1 MYYQT
6 KCAIKPSHLSYADDV
21 IIFTNCKEDGL
32 ARLIQ
37 FLNRYETMSG
47 QRINYAKSA
56 FIPGKKASLIAQR
69 IKAITGF
76 TMKTLPITYLGAPLY
91 KEQKKIHWT
100 KWSNVCYPTEEGGLG
115 IRNLRDMVTAFSY
128 KLWWRV
134 RLNNSLWS
142 QFTISKYCQGFSPS
156 ISKLFDTDS
165 SIWKRMCTIRTE
177 VQANIFWSLG
187 DGNVSFWHDWWLPE
201 GTLANLVGAQTNLHI
216 LSTGSGTSMSGIDK
230 NSNKPYHSISSTLL
244 WRRNNG
250 FGSCKRRP
258 LLHQLTPHTHPAEVQ
273 RQKAITVY
281 WRKPPEGWYKLNAD
295 GASKGNPG
303 ISGAGGILRDQ
314 LGKVIFA
321 FQEPLGNAT
330 NTQAELSAIYR
341 GLQICFSRGLRK
353 IWIETDATAII
364 KIISAP
370 QRGAWNLQATLQNI
384 CKILNQMEHKLSISL
399 EKAIKWRISS
409 QIKHATINN
418 CAYSTRKISQFDVG
432 GLNLRG
438 WEMFKLLLRENCFY
452 VLEAGSADLFSAALG
467 AVLGSLRTESGEV
480 RGVSPGQVG
489 GSFGA
494 VFSADFGLFSVLLLK
509 AAAAHVTAAGRSW
522 YRQVLVGPDD
532 SSVVAETFWTHWI
545 IDTNFTFATSHFV
558 RAFYPYF

>member
-76 TMKTLPITYLGAPLY
+76 TMKTLLLPIWVPPS
-91 KEQKKIHWT
+91 T
-100 KWSNVCYPTEEGGLG
+100 K
-115 IRNLRDMVTAFSY
+115 
-128 KLWWRV
+128 
-134 RLNNSLWS
+134 
-142 QFTISKYCQGFSPS
+142 GFSPS

-216 LSTGSGTSMSGIDK
+216 PVNWFWHEHEWDRQKLQQAVPQHIINLIMEVPINIYQSDYLHWRLSK
-230 NSNKPYHSISSTLL
+230 NSAFTTKSAWNEIRDQQPVQQFYKSLWSKLIIPNISVFAWRLIHNWIPVDERLKEKGITLASKCL
-244 WRRNNG
+244 CCEDTKLSLIFFFTTPTPLKLGDSLHLNSRRNNG

-258 LLHQLTPHTHPAEVQ
+258 LLHQLTPHTHPAESSAAKSNYCVLEKTA
-273 RQKAITVY
+273 R
-281 WRKPPEGWYKLNAD
+281 GWYKLTD

-384 CKILNQMEHKLSISL
+384 CKILNQMEHKLSHIFREGNQVADFL
-399 EKAIKWRISS
+399 ANQACYNQQLCIFNEENIPV
-409 QIKHATINN
+409 
-418 CAYSTRKISQFDVG
+418 DVG

-452 VLEAGSADLFSAALG
+452 VLEAGSADLFSAA
-467 AVLGSLRTESGEV
+467 VW
-480 RGVSPGQVG
+480 
-489 GSFGA
+489 
-494 VFSADFGLFSVLLLK
+494 GLFW
-509 AAAAHVTAAGRSW
+509 GGW
-522 YRQVLVGPDD
+522 
-532 SSVVAETFWTHWI
+532 
-545 IDTNFTFATSHFV
+545 
-558 RAFYPYF
+558 